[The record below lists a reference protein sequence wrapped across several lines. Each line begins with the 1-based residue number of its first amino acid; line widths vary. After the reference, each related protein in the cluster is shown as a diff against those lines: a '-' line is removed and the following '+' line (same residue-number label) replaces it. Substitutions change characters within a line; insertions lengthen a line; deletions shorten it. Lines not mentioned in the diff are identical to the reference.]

1 MTKKHTSPSS
11 WGWLTLGVVALGVG
25 GWFLLNVLS
34 TNLPSLGN
42 ITASQAYNLI
52 QRPDAPEDLIL
63 LDVRTAEEHAQGY
76 LSSQGK
82 DALNVDFYAA
92 DFQSRLSQLDRDQ
105 TYLVYCRSGNRSS
118 QAVALMQQMGFK
130 RLYNLEGGVL
140 AWQGKNLLLE
150 R

>member
-1 MTKKHTSPSS
+1 MNKKRSTSM
-11 WGWLTLGVVALGVG
+11 GWLGLGVVVVGAG
-25 GWFLLNVLS
+25 GWFLWNALS
-34 TNLPSLGN
+34 TDLPSFGN
-42 ITASQAYNLI
+42 ITASQAYDLMH
-52 QRPDAPEDLIL
+52 RSDGPEDLTV

-76 LSSQGK
+76 LPSQGK
-82 DALNVDFYAA
+82 DAVNLDFYAA
-92 DFQSRLSQLDRDQ
+92 DFQSQLSRLDRDQ

-118 QAVALMQQMGFK
+118 QTVALMQQMGFK